1 LRRRED
7 TFTTAI
13 MTKILET
20 LGDGKWHPIKE
31 IQQKTKLD
39 DNQIHQVI
47 EFLERYY
54 FISVDKMTKKVMLDK
69 TVQKFLH
76 QKSSS

>member
-1 LRRRED
+1 
-7 TFTTAI
+7 